1 MSENNL
7 KQEYLTGLNQI
18 IKRVGGLTWFL
29 LFFCVYNAHAYDF
42 MDRSRGLKLY
52 YNIVSEESKTVE
64 VTRGE
69 DWERYEGNYTIPR
82 VVRHNG
88 KRYRVVAI
96 GKRAFADC
104 DELRNI
110 TFSSNITRID
120 SAAFSHCESLTRLK
134 LPQGLKYLG
143 DHAFAFCSFPYVR
156 IPASVNHIG
165 RGCFS
170 YCQYVVDIM
179 VDENNTIYS
188 DGGGCSCIINKTLGI
203 LIQGCDGT
211 IVTDEVRQIGDEA
224 FAGCKNLH
232 TIKLPPTILEIGED
246 AFRSSGLQ
254 TVVLPQYVT
263 ELKPRLFFNCTDL
276 RSVSFLGDIIIIGEK
291 VFSNCKALEEI
302 KINTEDPSA
311 INDDIFP
318 NEVYSRAKLVV
329 PFLTADKYRE
339 TDGWKKFRYI
349 LDNED

>member
-1 MSENNL
+1 M
-7 KQEYLTGLNQI
+7 
-18 IKRVGGLTWFL
+18 VFL
-29 LFFCVYNAHAYDF
+29 LFFWVGDASAYDF
-42 MDRSRGLKLY
+42 MERSRGVKLY
-52 YNIVSEESKTVE
+52 YNVLSEDTKTVE

-69 DWERYEGNYTIPR
+69 EWERYEGNYTIPR

-156 IPASVNHIG
+156 VPASVSHIG

-170 YCQYVVDIM
+170 YCQYVVDII
-179 VDENNTIYS
+179 VDEKNTTYT
-188 DGGGCSCIINKTLGI
+188 DGGGCSCIISKALGI
-203 LIQGCDGT
+203 LIQGCEGT
-211 IVTDEVRQIGDEA
+211 IVPDDVRQIGDEA
-224 FAGCKNLH
+224 FAGCETLQ
-232 TIKLPPTILEIGED
+232 TIKLPSTLMDIGED

-254 TVVLPQYVT
+254 TIVLPQYIT
-263 ELKPRLFFNCTDL
+263 ELKPRLFFNCTEL
-276 RSVSFLGDIIIIGEK
+276 SSVTFEGDIITVGEK
-291 VFSNCKALEEI
+291 VFNNCNDLREVVVSSEEPSSV
-302 KINTEDPSA
+302 ED
-311 INDDIFP
+311 DMFP
-318 NEVYSRAKLVV
+318 EEVYINAKLVV
-329 PFLTADKYRE
+329 PFLTEDVYKT
-339 TDGWKKFRYI
+339 TDGWKRCR
-349 LDNED
+349 LVVSN